1 MHSPPAPM
9 HFAFVV
15 RYGERSEGSLR
26 HGPPLLIDS
35 NCSIKNEGIFRA
47 RSPECVAAAT
57 RIFHEQ
63 SLGWSIISR
72 WIHSDCE
79 FFNFFSLLSLSRQR
93 GWRNGTLI
101 EIHLACNFYT
111 NSYLFG
117 KNLKDRSLFHLWFLI
132 LCTYIRCCP
141 FFNFYER
148 GWRNGTLIEIH
159 LACNTRIFIQIRIFL
174 ERI

>member
-47 RSPECVAAAT
+47 RSPECVATAT

-79 FFNFFSLLSLSRQR
+79 FSIFSLFFLFFANVAEEMELWLKLTSPVIHEFLYKFVSFWKEFKRQEFISPVISYTLYIHTLLSIFQFLRT
-93 GWRNGTLI
+93 WLKKW
-101 EIHLACNFYT
+101 NFDW
-111 NSYLFG
+111 NSPRL
-117 KNLKDRSLFHLWFLI
+117 
-132 LCTYIRCCP
+132 
-141 FFNFYER
+141 
-148 GWRNGTLIEIH
+148 
-159 LACNTRIFIQIRIFL
+159 
-174 ERI
+174 